1 MSSNGHALMRKQTPP
16 SAAKSVEQGLS
27 TEATVPY
34 QWFSSAVH
42 CQANHFVQKQ
52 TENWLDWFN
61 IVCCMWTLDVLKL
74 CIARLGIC
82 FKILESSFCISGFCL
97 VVYKGNLGYALRRLC
112 VHNSFTQCWSQRK
125 PGVKLNIMYAHIPGL
140 FWYALRTQQIYSR
153 SVTEETWGK
162 TKYYVCT
169 VYIERAYPWSCFWN
183 AQ

>member
-1 MSSNGHALMRKQTPP
+1 MRKQTPS
-16 SAAKSVEQGLS
+16 SAAKAVEQGLS

-34 QWFSSAVH
+34 QCNGFPWQSIATPMILFR
-42 CQANHFVQKQ
+42 
-52 TENWLDWFN
+52 NWLGWFN
-61 IVCCMWTLDVLKL
+61 IVCCISTPDVLKL

-82 FKILESSFCISGFCL
+82 FKILESSFCTSGFCL
-97 VVYKGNLGYALRRLC
+97 VVYKGNLGYALLRLC

-153 SVTEETWGK
+153 SVTEETWGE

-169 VYIERAYPWSCFWN
+169 VYIVRAYPRSRFWYVLRT
-183 AQ
+183 Q